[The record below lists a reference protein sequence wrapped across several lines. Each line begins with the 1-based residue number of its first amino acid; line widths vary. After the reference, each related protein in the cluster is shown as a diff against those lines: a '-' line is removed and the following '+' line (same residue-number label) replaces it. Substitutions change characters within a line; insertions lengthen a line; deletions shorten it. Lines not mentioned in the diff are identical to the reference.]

1 MKPLTQFEKML
12 ANRRKLAEAMLYAE
26 LMQSRPGPLTD
37 VKVVPG
43 PLWLKGR
50 VRQ

>member
-1 MKPLTQFEKML
+1 MKPLTQFEKMRV
-12 ANRRKLAEAMLYAE
+12 NRRKLAESRLYAE
-26 LMQSRPGPLTD
+26 LMQLRPGQLTD

-50 VRQ
+50 VRP